1 MVDLEGAFTQ
11 AMFEIYRRAKSE
23 AKYNATI
30 FLQMV
35 MDNGGLPT
43 AKTLINAAKVS
54 DGYAELY
61 LRKRLDLTVEA
72 MVIENKRW
80 YPLFLPEELKRAR
93 ARLKEY
99 RYEPR
104 NSIRTESHSR

>member
-1 MVDLEGAFTQ
+1 MADLEGAFTM
-11 AMFEIYRRAKSE
+11 AMFDIYRRAKSD
-23 AKYNATI
+23 AKYHATI

-35 MDNGGLPT
+35 TDNGGLPT
-43 AKTLINAAKVS
+43 AKTLINAPRVS
-54 DGYAELY
+54 DGYTELY
-61 LRKRLDLTVEA
+61 MRKRLDLTVEA

-80 YPLFLPEELKRAR
+80 HPLFTPEELERAR

-104 NSIRTESHSR
+104 TSN